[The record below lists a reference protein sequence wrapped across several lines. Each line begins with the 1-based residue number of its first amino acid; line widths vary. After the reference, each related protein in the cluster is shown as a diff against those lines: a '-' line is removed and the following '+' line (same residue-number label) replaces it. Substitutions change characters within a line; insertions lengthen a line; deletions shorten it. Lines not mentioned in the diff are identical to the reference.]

1 MKKIMAILLCLVL
14 AAGCAV
20 CAAEAAD
27 KEVMGTIS
35 MGGAFELRCTVPE
48 GYRLENVYSD
58 AGRYIGTLTS
68 EDKSSPI
75 MQISIAFEELIAEV
89 ARLNDIDE
97 DGLAKIAATFQE
109 GDEVEITYMETEHGT
124 KLMVVKEIR
133 DSVDYVDI
141 YTIYRGYEIE
151 FVLTTPPGAEVQGL
165 TDAQIQT
172 AVKFLSDLDF
182 VEVE

>member
-68 EDKSSPI
+68 EDKSSPV
-75 MQISIAFEELIAEV
+75 MQISIAFEELIA
-89 ARLNDIDE
+89 
-97 DGLAKIAATFQE
+97 
-109 GDEVEITYMETEHGT
+109 
-124 KLMVVKEIR
+124 
-133 DSVDYVDI
+133 
-141 YTIYRGYEIE
+141 
-151 FVLTTPPGAEVQGL
+151 
-165 TDAQIQT
+165 
-172 AVKFLSDLDF
+172 
-182 VEVE
+182 

>member
-14 AAGCAV
+14 AAGCAA

-68 EDKSSPI
+68 EDKSSPV

-124 KLMVVKEIR
+124 KLMVVKEIV
-133 DSVDYVDI
+133 DGVDYVDF
-141 YTIYRGYEIE
+141 YTIYKGYEIE
-151 FVLTTPPGAEVQGL
+151 FVLTQPQANAGQPI
-165 TDAQIQT
+165 TDEQIQT

-182 VEVE
+182 VPVQ